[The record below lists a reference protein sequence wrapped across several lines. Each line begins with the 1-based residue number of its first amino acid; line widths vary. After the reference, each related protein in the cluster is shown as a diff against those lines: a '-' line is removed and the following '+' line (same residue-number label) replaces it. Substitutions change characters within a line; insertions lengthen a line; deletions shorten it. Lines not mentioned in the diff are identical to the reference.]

1 MIYQEQAMEITKV
14 IAGFDLQEA
23 DMLRKA
29 IGKKKPEEM
38 AKVKSKFLLGTKKLN
53 LVFFFRRKK

>member
-1 MIYQEQAMEITKV
+1 MQIAKE
-14 IAGFDLQEA
+14 IAGFNLQEA

-38 AKVKSKFLLGTKKLN
+38 SKLKRSHCRSF
-53 LVFFFRRKK
+53 